1 MDYVLIPILFLGSLG
16 DIIFFDVQKLPDLQ
30 IWALVMRN
38 SIQRVFVDF
47 HYVSGSGIWVGMQQ
61 GDYTSLRES
70 DNSKQMYEYNG

>member
-16 DIIFFDVQKLPDLQ
+16 DMFFDVQRLPDPQ
-30 IWALVMRN
+30 GWALVMRN

-70 DNSKQMYEYNG
+70 DNSKQMYEYHG